1 MALDPLRVGI
11 DAHAIGQRLTGNE
24 VYVRSLIHEYPALD
38 QSAEF
43 TAYIATPDAEAWLPE
58 GFGRRYISRNP
69 FVRLG
74 ADLSMELRKNPT
86 DLLHVQYTAPLF
98 CPVPVVVTVH
108 DVSYL
113 EHPEY
118 FSKFRA
124 NQLRLSTRHTLN
136 FAKQVITVSE
146 FSRQRIAKVYGLDP
160 ADIVVTPNG
169 PQEQFRPLKRE
180 TSMFKVH
187 QALGIDKPYILHV
200 GDLHPRKNQISLIR
214 AFGQL
219 VRNHPALKH
228 HLVLAGKHTWFS
240 PQVLA
245 EIRRSGVEDRI
256 VVTEFVEEDLLP
268 SLYNAADV
276 FVFPSWYE
284 GFGLPAIEAMAC
296 GRPVV
301 CSDATALPEVVDG
314 AALLFRP
321 DSVEDQMRAI
331 RDLLLDA
338 ELSERMSK
346 KSLQRAKHFN
356 WRDTAS
362 KTLDTYYQVAEKK
375 QQLQRE
381 RELVTR

>member
-1 MALDPLRVGI
+1 MSSPLRVSI
-11 DAHAIGQRLTGNE
+11 DAHTIGQRVTGNE
-24 VYVRSLIHEYPALD
+24 VYIRSLIHKYAGLD
-38 QSAEF
+38 RYAAF
-43 TAYIATPDAEAWLPE
+43 TAYVATPEAEAWVPE
-58 GFGRRYISRNP
+58 SFAVARVSRNP

-74 ADLSMELRKNPT
+74 VELSLQLRNNPA

-98 CPVPVVVTVH
+98 CPTPVVVTVH

-113 EHPEY
+113 DHPEY

-124 NQLRLSTRHTLN
+124 NQLRLSTQRTLGK
-136 FAKQVITVSE
+136 AAQVITVSE
-146 FSRQRIAKVYGLDP
+146 FSRRRIAKAYGLDP
-160 ADIVVTPNG
+160 ADIAVTPNG
-169 PQEQFRPLKRE
+169 PQEQFRPLKRK
-180 TSMFKVH
+180 TSMFKVN

-200 GDLHPRKNQISLIR
+200 GDWRPCKNQIGLIR

-219 VRNHPALKH
+219 VKNYPALKH

-240 PQVLA
+240 PRVLA
-245 EIRRSGVEDRI
+245 EIRRSGVGNRI
-256 VVTEFVEEDLLP
+256 VVTGFVDDELLP
-268 SLYNAADV
+268 ALYNAADV

-284 GFGLPAIEAMAC
+284 GFGLPAVEAMAC

-321 DSVEDQMRAI
+321 DSVGEQMRAI

-338 ELSERMSK
+338 ELAGRMAR
-346 KSLQRAKHFN
+346 KSLQRAKRFD

-362 KTLDTYYQVAEKK
+362 KTLDTYYRVAEKRQK
-375 QQLQRE
+375 LQRE
-381 RELVTR
+381 RELAVR